1 MFLPDLAN
9 AYTPSCDYQLFN
21 RKTLTMNA
29 YSPIT
34 HSTHT
39 NSENTYY
46 VFWWLFLFMVQF
58 AFLYVFTSYQINVNH
73 IAFSSLILMM
83 FVDTKIRQQVLPL
96 IDNLGLLVILG
107 VKRIFVARN

>member
-21 RKTLTMNA
+21 RKTLTMYA
-29 YSPIT
+29 YSPLT

-39 NSENTYY
+39 NSENASY